1 LRQTAGSKR
10 AMLLL
15 RRGDYDGARAEIDVL
30 LPIARGLGGAAFFA
44 PILALEAELEQA
56 RGNLGAARRAIREA
70 LDVAE
75 TAPYHMLAL
84 LPNAG
89 RLLPGDEASALLA
102 RVREFPS
109 FGRADAVRVEGE
121 GILQGDAE
129 RLREAADLYASLQ
142 MPYDEARCRIEAGD
156 LARGRELA
164 ERFGFGGLIEQLAQ
178 EPRPIH
184 SSPPS

>member
-1 LRQTAGSKR
+1 
-10 AMLLL
+10 
-15 RRGDYDGARAEIDVL
+15 
-30 LPIARGLGGAAFFA
+30 
-44 PILALEAELEQA
+44 
-56 RGNLGAARRAIREA
+56 
-70 LDVAE
+70 VAE